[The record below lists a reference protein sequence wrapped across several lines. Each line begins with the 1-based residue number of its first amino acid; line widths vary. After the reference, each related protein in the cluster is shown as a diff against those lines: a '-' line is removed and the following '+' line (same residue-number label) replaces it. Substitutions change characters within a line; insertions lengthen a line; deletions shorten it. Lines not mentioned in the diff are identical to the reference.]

1 MLQAHA
7 DMTVEEVEHII
18 ADRLHILPYEHMFCL
33 YECRC
38 DGGKIF
44 SFSLVDMYLP
54 SIIR

>member
-7 DMTVEEVEHII
+7 GMTVEEVEHII

-44 SFSLVDMYLP
+44 SFSFL
-54 SIIR
+54 IIS